1 MQKLK
6 RSKTN
11 LPYNLILIMAVASV
25 LLFVIL
31 CFFSSPYLDD
41 YAYSIETK
49 KIVQLSNWNI
59 FDLIRAAFRTDITFY
74 NTWQGLYSSAF
85 ILSLQPGIFS
95 DGEFYGYGALVLLFF
110 LFFSRCF
117 LLINLRNTFSDKKK
131 ISNRI
136 VVGTGFISF
145 AMLVQGMPGIV
156 QGTYCIMVLQIY
168 M

>member
-1 MQKLK
+1 
-6 RSKTN
+6 
-11 LPYNLILIMAVASV
+11 MA
-25 LLFVIL
+25 
-31 CFFSSPYLDD
+31 
-41 YAYSIETK
+41 
-49 KIVQLSNWNI
+49 
-59 FDLIRAAFRTDITFY
+59 
-74 NTWQGLYSSAF
+74 GLYSSAF